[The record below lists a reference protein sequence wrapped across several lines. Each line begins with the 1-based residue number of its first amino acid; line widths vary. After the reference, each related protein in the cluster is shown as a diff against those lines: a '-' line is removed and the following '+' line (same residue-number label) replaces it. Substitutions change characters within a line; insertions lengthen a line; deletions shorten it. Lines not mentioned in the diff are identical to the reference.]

1 MKEHY
6 MGELILEGSQI
17 AMFDNMLVQNLKS
30 VYQPSDNQAYTCFQK
45 CQQWMLDLFAWIRQ
59 IKKKSESMNN
69 VSQVMPHQIG
79 ENIKYF
85 TQLHLFDMLQLVNSW
100 GFWN

>member
-1 MKEHY
+1 
-6 MGELILEGSQI
+6 
-17 AMFDNMLVQNLKS
+17 
-30 VYQPSDNQAYTCFQK
+30 
-45 CQQWMLDLFAWIRQ
+45 
-59 IKKKSESMNN
+59 MNN